1 MWKLVNYRH
10 WHHGKDKQL
19 LNLCE
24 AKQLFRR
31 RTTFSEYSFGWCLS
45 HEHHAHSPEL
55 DDTFKLRKDSLQV
68 LQLLQWQSPTF
79 SWKEASLCINSLL
92 LKQWKLTLL
101 ALFSGTSLTLVYSL
115 NVPTSSPSCHPAM
128 MPALTHPCPVTFQ
141 NALPSTTSTSLT
153 HMHSVTFEHTLT
165 LQWGLPLT
173 HMHPV
178 TIHHSFPLLT
188 LKWCAPLSPS
198 LSIFFESSVS
208 FLQYLGSTSSL
219 SSFLVLLVLETAFLS
234 RRAFL

>member
-1 MWKLVNYRH
+1 MPTIPYLTMWKLVNYRH

-31 RTTFSEYSFGWCLS
+31 RTTFSEYSFAWCLS

-141 NALPSTTSTSLT
+141 NALPSTTSTS
-153 HMHSVTFEHTLT
+153 HTYALCD
-165 LQWGLPLT
+165 
-173 HMHPV
+173 
-178 TIHHSFPLLT
+178 F
-188 LKWCAPLSPS
+188 
-198 LSIFFESSVS
+198 
-208 FLQYLGSTSSL
+208 
-219 SSFLVLLVLETAFLS
+219 
-234 RRAFL
+234 